1 MAWVKKFISKNITQS
16 VACFKFAIISPL
28 CSSHDYLNRHV
39 FLNLKMKIW
48 NEKHNNVKPEG
59 TLFTINEVTV
69 S

>member
-1 MAWVKKFISKNITQS
+1 M
-16 VACFKFAIISPL
+16 ACFKFAVISPL